1 MDGPIS
7 NFPYVSISRHKVVN
21 FRGNESLNRYYCKSC
36 VLTSKN
42 ASYIRTYMRIAS
54 VLSLPASAYF
64 PWCWWYW
71 IGADGR
77 ASVYNR
83 NVVHGIRDDE
93 VQDWTDIINIQVNT
107 AALQA
112 SLCSRINHCET
123 KTYIIHSFIHLF
135 KNLTYQLVA

>member
-1 MDGPIS
+1 M
-7 NFPYVSISRHKVVN
+7 
-21 FRGNESLNRYYCKSC
+21 
-36 VLTSKN
+36 
-42 ASYIRTYMRIAS
+42 
-54 VLSLPASAYF
+54 
-64 PWCWWYW
+64 
-71 IGADGR
+71 
-77 ASVYNR
+77 YNR